1 MNQKSHNSLATVFKI
16 YVVKSEV
23 PKARINLMQ
32 DDIEVYLNDWF
43 EFTIPLNAFDF
54 KRKNYN
60 LTY

>member
-1 MNQKSHNSLATVFKI
+1 M
-16 YVVKSEV
+16 
-23 PKARINLMQ
+23 PKARINFIQ

-60 LTY
+60 LKY